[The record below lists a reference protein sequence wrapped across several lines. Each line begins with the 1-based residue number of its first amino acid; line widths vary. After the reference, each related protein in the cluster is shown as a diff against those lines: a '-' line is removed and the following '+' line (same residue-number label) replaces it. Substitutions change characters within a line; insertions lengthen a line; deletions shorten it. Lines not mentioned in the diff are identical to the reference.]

1 MHARARDWHELTEIW
16 IRAADLSQPRPRPV
30 PASSV
35 SHHPDLIQ
43 TADRVLAHFDRM
55 HSDARRLALVR
66 PTLSAVG
73 WAGLA
78 LLLIL
83 LALALKDAPAR
94 AAAALL
100 DARSLSERF

>member
-1 MHARARDWHELTEIW
+1 
-16 IRAADLSQPRPRPV
+16 
-30 PASSV
+30 
-35 SHHPDLIQ
+35 
-43 TADRVLAHFDRM
+43 
-55 HSDARRLALVR
+55 LALVR